1 MLFSSEMSSVSA
13 ILGSVWTL
21 VAAVV
26 GSCSVLLV
34 SFMSLWHSR
43 RQLRLQFEQQ
53 SRESKLARE
62 MSLRREVYLEAAV
75 AVARATSSLNELADV
90 SFESKELARQF
101 AADFA
106 CIAKVHVVGTPETI
120 EALMGVTR
128 ELGNAQAELNA
139 ARIPMAERQH
149 RMEAAPLGSDERAT
163 LSRAYTEARLEL
175 AELAMN
181 WAGTVARHVPAA
193 IAAIRREL
201 DMPLQM
207 EHYRQSFERSWAHS
221 QEHLRRRIEMIRAE
235 LKASPRLLP

>member
-13 ILGSVWTL
+13 VLGSVWTL
-21 VAAVV
+21 LAAIV
-26 GSCSVLLV
+26 GSCSVLIV
-34 SFMSLWHSR
+34 SFVSLWHSR

-53 SRESKLARE
+53 SRESKVARE

-75 AVARATSSLNELADV
+75 AVARATSSLNDLADV
-90 SFESKELARQF
+90 SYESKELARQF

-128 ELGNAQAELNA
+128 ELGNAQAELNV
-139 ARIPMAERQH
+139 ARIPMSERSH

-175 AELAMN
+175 AELAMS
-181 WAGTVARHVPAA
+181 WAGVVARHVPVA

-207 EHYRQSFERSWAHS
+207 EQYQESFERGWAHS

-235 LKASPRLLP
+235 LQSSTRVLP